1 MFIDSDFNANSFGNF
16 DTDATQDASNY
27 MNAAAQTSPLV
38 GIVDKYSIHPTKQE
52 FQAEG
57 ACSGGF
63 IGNIT
68 CGIPFKNLGN
78 YDTNSGVKTVYD
90 NLARTKNSYGYGL
103 QEMLNNL
110 ASASVQ
116 AAVSS
121 NVPFDSNMT
130 CSDYVNA
137 GSQLDSLLSSWNSA
151 SVTNAYDRDL
161 RAEYLSA
168 IASAKNQVAS
178 FMDARDCNGATSA
191 IDSAQDAAQAANQA
205 EEVAKQ
211 DAEKAASDAA
221 SSIKAA
227 KRKSDKAI
235 EELKAQAISDRQVA
249 EEERA
254 ALDKRNKMIMFGA
267 GLVIL
272 VLIIK
277 K

>member
-27 MNAAAQTSPLV
+27 MNAAAQSSPLY
-38 GIVDKYSIHPTKQE
+38 GIVDKYDIHPTRQQ
-52 FQAEG
+52 FQAED
-57 ACSGGF
+57 ACPGGF
-63 IGNIT
+63 MGILK
-68 CGIPFKNLGN
+68 CGIKFFNLPLYGT
-78 YDTNSGVKTVYD
+78 DSGVKTVYD
-90 NLARTKNSYGYGL
+90 NLARTKNAYGYDL
-103 QEMLNNL
+103 QEMQNNL
-110 ASASVQ
+110 TSASVQ
-116 AAVSS
+116 AEVSA

-130 CSDYVNA
+130 CSEYVNA

-168 IASAKNQVAS
+168 ISSAKNEVAS

-191 IDSAQDAAQAANQA
+191 IDSAQDAAQAASQA
-205 EEVAKQ
+205 EEVARQ

-235 EELKAQAISDRQVA
+235 EELKAQAISDKQVA

-254 ALDKRNKMIMFGA
+254 ALDKRNKLIMFGA